1 MKRSLLLAISA
12 LALSSVASAQ
22 IDFDK
27 RASDVGLLQA
37 KEIQTA
43 VGITA
48 AQRAKMNAAAEAH
61 RKRLED
67 YQKQLQA
74 LGTMTP
80 DKTRLLG
87 FFETLKNDVFAALTP
102 PQIKRL
108 RELTLQ
114 RLGMVSLTDPQVAN
128 KVGLSD
134 TQVAKLKTA
143 FEKGRTKFVTLQQAT
158 ANPILA
164 PYKNRKPKDQ
174 AEATSLRAEVEGKLK
189 AASIRIKPQLEAI
202 GKETDASMLAVMTP
216 AQKSAWT
223 ALKGQPFKAKSR

>member
-1 MKRSLLLAISA
+1 MKRSLLFAISA

-27 RASDVGLLQA
+27 RASDVGLLQSKA
-37 KEIQTA
+37 IQTE

-48 AQRAKMNAAAEAH
+48 AQRDKMNLAAEAH
-61 RKRLED
+61 RKRLEA

-87 FFETLKNDVFAALTP
+87 FFETLKNDVFAVLTP

-114 RLGMVSLTDPQVAN
+114 RLGMVSLTDPQVAK
-128 KVGLSD
+128 KVGLSSAQID
-134 TQVAKLKTA
+134 KLKAA
-143 FEKGRTKFVTLQQAT
+143 FEAGRTKFVTLQQGT
-158 ANPILA
+158 ANQILA
-164 PYKNRKPKDQ
+164 PYKNRKPTSQ
-174 AEATSLRAEVEGKLK
+174 AEATSLRAEVDGKMK
-189 AASIRIKPQLEAI
+189 AASLKIKPQLEAI

-223 ALKGQPFKAKSR
+223 ALKGKSFKPK